1 MKELSI
7 IVPTYNEEA
16 VLSLAVSELIGNLRK
31 LNIRGEVLLIDD
43 CSEDASGDI
52 ADTLSHRYPELKVIH
67 HAANMMIGGA
77 LRTGISFASYEN
89 IILVPVDNILSS
101 DQLKQFLTAAEHAD
115 IVCGYRSGRAGYST
129 SMRMLSK
136 GYHALLVAL
145 FMVDLRDFTWIY
157 LYKKRIFD
165 CMSLKF
171 NGIALLPE
179 ILIKAVKKGITIT
192 EIPCDMKPRTTG
204 KATVSRPS
212 RVIKLFVETM
222 KLRHHIWFES
232 W

>member
-7 IVPTYNEEA
+7 IVPAYNEEA
-16 VLSLAVSELIGNLRK
+16 VLFGAITELVCNLRE

-43 CSEDASGDI
+43 CSEDASGAI
-52 ADTLSHRYPELKVIH
+52 ADTLSLQYPELKVIH
-67 HAANMMIGGA
+67 HTANMMIGGA
-77 LRTGISFASYEN
+77 LRTGIASARYEN
-89 IILVPVDNILSS
+89 ILLVPVDNILNA
-101 DQLKQFLTAAEHAD
+101 DQLRQFLTAAEHAD
-115 IVCGYRSGRAGYST
+115 IVCGYRRERAGYST
-129 SMRMLSK
+129 SMRVLSK
-136 GYHALLVAL
+136 VYHALLVAL

-157 LYKKRIFD
+157 LYKKRIFNS
-165 CMSLKF
+165 MSLKF

-179 ILIKAVKKGITIT
+179 ILIKAVKKGMTIT

-204 KATVSRPS
+204 KATISRPS
-212 RVIKLFVETM
+212 RVIKLFIETL